1 MIDNRYRVSIAALY
15 SLKYHFVWCPKYRF
29 KVLVGPVEKRLRQ
42 LLYRKAKELDATIH
56 ALEIMP
62 DHVHLLVES
71 DPRLA
76 PAHIAAQL
84 LRGQHR
90 RSLGANCSAVY
101 RQPKDPC
108 GRRLSIGY
116 SRHASSRK
124 HSTGNWAKPAAC
136 TMVLCRNAALRGN
149 SASPSTTTRRRINCR
164 KSALRVIWVWRTF
177 LAAKIFSAA

>member
-62 DHVHLLVES
+62 DHVHLFVES

-76 PAHIAAQL
+76 PAHLAAQFKGFTSHE
-84 LRGQHR
+84 LRSEFPWLKSR
-90 RSLGANCSAVY
+90 LPSMWSRSYYVS
-101 RQPKDPC
+101 
-108 GRRLSIGY
+108 SIGAVSKQTVRRY
-116 SRHASSRK
+116 IANQK
-124 HSTGNWAKPAAC
+124 
-136 TMVLCRNAALRGN
+136 
-149 SASPSTTTRRRINCR
+149 TR
-164 KSALRVIWVWRTF
+164 AEDV
-177 LAAKIFSAA
+177 

>member
-76 PAHIAAQL
+76 PAHIAAQFKGFTSHE
-84 LRGQHR
+84 LRSEFPWLKSR
-90 RSLGANCSAVY
+90 LPSMWSRSYYVG
-101 RQPKDPC
+101 
-108 GRRLSIGY
+108 SIGAVSEQTVRRY
-116 SRHASSRK
+116 IANQK
-124 HSTGNWAKPAAC
+124 
-136 TMVLCRNAALRGN
+136 
-149 SASPSTTTRRRINCR
+149 TR
-164 KSALRVIWVWRTF
+164 AEDV
-177 LAAKIFSAA
+177 